1 MEFTH
6 KVAWKFLKWGISHEL
21 LIRKHK
27 GTFESL
33 LPCHEFWSQGGLE
46 VKSRTPLK
54 SVSVIFVMETT
65 YADSWSDWF
74 SLVTL
79 GGHEVKVSM
88 TDILRFSDSW
98 RLWCMNIIVWDNE
111 TVCLIWPQ
119 SKCRSLWPIFHGP
132 VILPYSAGEE
142 KSPLFIFLHDQ
153 LPLFLGETGR
163 NSGKFLQVSPGNPIF
178 SPGNT
183 CISPWNFRTL
193 LIKLHVFSEKLCYF
207 SLKFLWEIWCF
218 SLKF

>member
-6 KVAWKFLKWGISHEL
+6 KVAWKFLKWCISHEL

-33 LPCHEFWSQGGLE
+33 CPCHEFWSQGGLE

-88 TDILRFSDSW
+88 TDISRFSDSW

-111 TVCLIWPQ
+111 SVCLIWPQ

-132 VILPYSAGEE
+132 VILPYMYILKTIWATSRENQ
-142 KSPLFIFLHDQ
+142 SLRIFDQ
-153 LPLFLGETGR
+153 ARFKPACSTTEASLNLET
-163 NSGKFLQVSPGNPIF
+163 LDI
-178 SPGNT
+178 
-183 CISPWNFRTL
+183 
-193 LIKLHVFSEKLCYF
+193 
-207 SLKFLWEIWCF
+207 
-218 SLKF
+218 